1 MKDLW
6 LRFGCYIT
14 GYNYKIVKC
23 SSEASSKAVKKYLS
37 AILIVSTLWGFIGF
51 AFTQRYLHA
60 SIPVSIIGSVIMILM
75 VIQIERQIILTL
87 GKKHLAF
94 IFRAL
99 IGLIM
104 AIIGSVILDQI
115 IFKDDIEKLQIGNI
129 QDEVIRILPQK
140 NKELNSQILQIDSS
154 IYAKER
160 ERAALMNE
168 VGKQPTIS
176 TLSSLDQYE
185 KDSTGTMALS
195 KKSISNQSI
204 PNPKAGLIPNIDT
217 QIQTLRQQKFIKE
230 NEQLNKKKLLEDELR
245 AKTGFLD
252 ELKVLVSILRSSGI
266 ALCFWIVLAT
276 FFFFLELF
284 VVASKWWDS
293 EIDYDSKIIHQN
305 KVQIKLLERLTEDFV
320 KHIPDNH

>member
-6 LRFGCYIT
+6 LKTGCFIT
-14 GYNYKIVKC
+14 GYNYRIVKC
-23 SSEASSKAVKKYLS
+23 SSEASAKAVKKYLS

-60 SIPVSIIGSVIMILM
+60 GIPVSIIGSVIMIVM

-87 GKKHLAF
+87 GKKRSAF
-94 IFRAL
+94 IFRAI

-129 QDEVIRILPQK
+129 QNEVIRILPQK

-160 ERAALMNE
+160 ERAVLISE

-204 PNPKAGLIPNIDT
+204 RNPKAELIPNIDA
-217 QIQTLRQQKFIKE
+217 QISTLRQQKFIKE

-252 ELKVLVSILRSSGI
+252 ELKVLVSILRSSSI
-266 ALCFWIVLAT
+266 ALGFWIILAT

-305 KVQIKLLERLTEDFV
+305 KVQIKLLQQLTEDFV
-320 KHIPDNH
+320 KHIPGNS

>member
-6 LRFGCYIT
+6 LKIGCFIT

-23 SSEASSKAVKKYLS
+23 SSEASAKAVKKYLS
-37 AILIVSTLWGFIGF
+37 AILIVGTLWGFIGF

-60 SIPVSIIGSVIMILM
+60 GILASIIGSLVMIVM
-75 VIQIERQIILTL
+75 VIQVERQIILTM
-87 GKKHLAF
+87 GKKRQAF
-94 IFRAL
+94 IFRAF

-115 IFKDDIEKLQIGNI
+115 IFKDDIEKLQVGNI

-140 NKELNSQILQIDSS
+140 NKELNLQILQLDSS
-154 IYAKER
+154 IFAKER
-160 ERAALMNE
+160 ERAALINDI
-168 VGKQPTIS
+168 GKQPTIS

-195 KKSISNQSI
+195 KKSITNQSI
-204 PNPKAGLIPNIDT
+204 RNPKAELIPNIDS
-217 QIQTLRQQKFIKE
+217 QIQALRQQKFIKE
-230 NEQLNKKKLLEDELR
+230 NEQLNKKKLLEDELK

-252 ELKVLVSILRSSGI
+252 ELKVLVAIFRSSGI
-266 ALCFWIVLAT
+266 AFGFWIIFAA
-276 FFFFLELF
+276 FFFLIELF

-293 EIDYDSKIIHQN
+293 ELDYDSKIVHQN
-305 KVQIKLLERLTEDFV
+305 KVQIKQLQQLTDDFV
-320 KHIPDNH
+320 KHIPDHQ